1 MGGLRSA
8 DPYDDRVVRPR
19 GRAIR
24 LRRTER
30 GWSPRELVA
39 AIAARSLRAT
49 GRAEAVS
56 PTLLWAMEEQ
66 DEPVPYRILCLV
78 AAGLDCD
85 PVDLEAFDEE
95 AGP

>member
-1 MGGLRSA
+1 MAGIRGG
-8 DPYDDRVVRPR
+8 DPYEERLVRPR

-49 GRAEAVS
+49 GRPEAIS
-56 PTLLWAMEEQ
+56 PNLLWAMEER
-66 DEPVPYRILCLV
+66 DEPVPYRVLCLV

-85 PVDLEAFDEE
+85 PVDLQAFDGEE
-95 AGP
+95 GP